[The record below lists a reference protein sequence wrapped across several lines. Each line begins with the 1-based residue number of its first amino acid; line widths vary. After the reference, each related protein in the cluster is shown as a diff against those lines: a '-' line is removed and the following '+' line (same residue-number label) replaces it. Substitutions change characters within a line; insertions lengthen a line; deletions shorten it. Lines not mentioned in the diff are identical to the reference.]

1 MKMLW
6 ALVLASGVVL
16 GACSAKPPR
25 VIGKVIQGRVSLIG
39 SVDASDKRLT
49 GPGIEGVDVQVR
61 MDAVRRGGAIVVDG
75 KSGKDGAINLVVS
88 DPRAFSEDVEIAASR
103 EGYVRGRQRMVLPG
117 ADRRL
122 LIVLLPGESVPGGG
136 P

>member
-1 MKMLW
+1 MRMLVAW
-6 ALVLASGVVL
+6 ALGAALVL

-25 VIGKVIQGRVSLIG
+25 VLGKVIQGRVSLIG

-49 GPGIEGVDVQVR
+49 GPGIEGVAVQVR
-61 MDAVRRGGAIVVDG
+61 MDPVRRGGAIVVDG
-75 KSGKDGAINLVVS
+75 VSGKDGTINLVVS
-88 DPRAFSEDVEIAASR
+88 DPRAFSEDVEIAASK
-103 EGYVRGRQRMVLPG
+103 EGFVRGRQRMVLPG

-122 LIVLLPGESVPGGG
+122 LIVLFPGESPPGA